1 MGRRKIMSLRIPR
14 PFGREVLDAKSL
26 DEVVEDLAVEHRAR
40 AAMWRLVEARGAAI
54 PAVRRGL
61 SHESPRVREGCCE
74 VLDHYW
80 DEDSIPDLVA
90 RLDDED
96 PRVRW
101 MAAHAVECL
110 RCKKP
115 SRTTR

>member
-1 MGRRKIMSLRIPR
+1 MTSPCAPR
-14 PFGREVLDAKSL
+14 PFGGEVLATTV

-61 SHESPRVREGCCE
+61 SHAHPRVREGCCE
-74 VLDHYW
+74 VLDHSW
-80 DEDSIPDLVA
+80 DEDSVSDLVA

-96 PRVRW
+96 PRVQR
-101 MAAHAVECL
+101 MPAHALECV
-110 RCKKP
+110 RCKQP
-115 SRTTR
+115 NWATR